1 MSTYLDNI
9 PAVLLYHIFN
19 YIPIAEQKSL
29 YNMNSV
35 FILNYVRNMIRIRKI
50 QRAYRKN
57 RIPDNIDNLNQL
69 TDSQMYRF
77 YIANY
82 DSEYF
87 LPYPEFMANKRCL
100 DANRRQ
106 TWQNYIDQNMPPIEN
121 RKRSDVV
128 NFFKNNNITV
138 YEIINAGW

>member
-1 MSTYLDNI
+1 MSCYYRRL
-9 PAVLLYHIFN
+9 PSVLIKYIFN
-19 YIPIAEQKSL
+19 YIPLTEQKSL
-29 YNMNSV
+29 FTCNPIFV
-35 FILNYVRNMIRIRKI
+35 LNYVRNMIKIRKI
-50 QRAYRKN
+50 QTAYRKN

-69 TDSQMYRF
+69 TNSQMYRF

-128 NFFKNNNITV
+128 KFFKNNNITIN
-138 YEIINAGW
+138 EIMIAGW

>member
-1 MSTYLDNI
+1 MSSYLDNL

-19 YIPIAEQKSL
+19 YIPLSEQKSL
-29 YNMNSV
+29 FNMNSV
-35 FILNYVRNMIRIRKI
+35 FILNYVRNMIKIRKI
-50 QRAYRKN
+50 QRVYRKN

-82 DSEYF
+82 ESEYF
-87 LPYPEFMANKRCL
+87 LPYPEFMATKRCL

-106 TWQNYIDQNMPPIEN
+106 TWQNYIDQNMPPLEN

-128 NFFKNNNITV
+128 KFFKNNNITV
-138 YEIINAGW
+138 NEIIYAGW